1 VVPVAD
7 LLALAVAAF
16 AGGALGAAVGALE
29 AFSIAG
35 VLIVVGEAINV
46 AREAAPAPNVDLTAV
61 GSTGL
66 TASVG
71 LGPLL
76 GPHVAFAGG
85 AAATAF
91 AARQGYLDTE
101 FQYHEAK
108 HVTYALGP
116 RADLMAVGGAFGVL
130 GVAVAHASV
139 SLGLPWDPIAFS
151 IVVTGL
157 LVRVAI
163 GYPLVGT
170 VRGDGL
176 LDMDPY
182 EKRVRRSPRAD
193 GGVPTRSGVDPE
205 DPTVGERRFAV
216 EPWLPH
222 QYEWGQVAVLGAV
235 VGVFAAFVTYRTA
248 SPFLAFGIT
257 AASLLFLC
265 VGVERFPVTHHMAFV
280 ASIAV
285 VGLAGGATTPAALAA
300 EVGLL
305 MALLVGAVFGVV
317 TALAGE
323 LAQRVLYAHAD
334 THVDPPAA
342 AIVVGSFLVALL
354 DVVGLF
360 QQSLLPTL
368 GL

>member
-1 VVPVAD
+1 MAEV
-7 LLALAVAAF
+7 LALLVAAF

-29 AFSIAG
+29 AFSLAG
-35 VLIVVGEAINV
+35 VLIVVGEATDL
-46 AREAAPAPNVDLTAV
+46 AGGAAALDPGLGLTAL

-71 LGPLL
+71 LGPLF

-91 AARQGYLDTE
+91 AARQGHLDTD
-101 FQYHEAK
+101 FGYHEAK
-108 HVTYALGP
+108 HVTRALGP
-116 RADLMAVGGAFGVL
+116 RVDVMAVGGAFGVL
-130 GVAVAHASV
+130 GVLVTFASAGV
-139 SLGLPWDPIAFS
+139 GLPWDPIAFS

-157 LVRVAI
+157 LARVAL

-176 LDMDPY
+176 LDMSPY
-182 EKRVRRSPRAD
+182 GDRARRTPRAD
-193 GGVPTRSGVDPE
+193 GGVPAHSGIDPA
-205 DPTVGERRFAV
+205 DTTGGERRFAV

-222 QYEWGQVAVLGAV
+222 QYRWGEVAALGAV
-235 VGVFAAFVTYRTA
+235 VGVFGAFVTYRTA
-248 SPFLAFGIT
+248 SPLLAFGI
-257 AASLLFLC
+257 AAATLLFLC
-265 VGVERFPVTHHMAFV
+265 VGVERFPVTHHV
-280 ASIAV
+280 ALVSSLSV
-285 VGLAGGATTPAALAA
+285 VGLAGGAATPAAVAA

-305 MALLVGAVFGVV
+305 AALLVGAAFGVV

-323 LAQRVLYAHAD
+323 VAQRVLYAHAD

-354 DVVGLF
+354 DIVGVF
-360 QQSLLPTL
+360 QQTLLPTL
-368 GL
+368 GF

>member
-1 VVPVAD
+1 VAD
-7 LLALAVAAF
+7 LLAVALAAF

-35 VLIVVGEAINV
+35 VFIVVGEAIDI
-46 AREAAPAPNVDLTAV
+46 AGDAAPEPSAELTAL

-66 TASVG
+66 TGSIG
-71 LGPLL
+71 LGPLF

-91 AARQGYLDTE
+91 AARQGYLDTD
-101 FQYHEAK
+101 FQFHEAK
-108 HVTYALGP
+108 HVTFALGP
-116 RADLMAVGGAFGVL
+116 RLDVLAVGGTFGLL
-130 GVAVAHASV
+130 GVGIAHASF

-151 IVVTGL
+151 IVLSGL
-157 LVRVAI
+157 TARVAL
-163 GYPLVGT
+163 GYPLIGT
-170 VRGDGL
+170 VRGDGI
-176 LDMDPY
+176 LDMSPY
-182 EKRVRRSPRAD
+182 DKRVRRSPRAD
-193 GGVPTRSGVDPE
+193 GGVPARSGVDPAGGAG
-205 DPTVGERRFAV
+205 GERRFAV

-257 AASLLFLC
+257 AASLVFLC
-265 VGVERFPVTHHMAFV
+265 VGVERFPVTHHMAIVSSF
-280 ASIAV
+280 AV
-285 VGLAGGATTPAALAA
+285 VGLAGGASTPAALSA
-300 EVGLL
+300 EVGLIPT
-305 MALLVGAVFGVV
+305 LLVGAVFGVV

-342 AIVVGSFLVALL
+342 AIVVGSLLVAVL
-354 DVVGLF
+354 DVVGVF
-360 QQSLLPTL
+360 QQSLLLTL

>member
-1 VVPVAD
+1 MVEV
-7 LLALAVAAF
+7 LALLVAAF

-29 AFSIAG
+29 AFSLAG
-35 VLIVVGEAINV
+35 VLIVVGETVNV
-46 AREAAPAPNVDLTAV
+46 AGDAAPDPVGGPTVL

-66 TASVG
+66 TAGLG
-71 LGPLL
+71 LGPLF

-91 AARQGYLDTE
+91 AARQGHLDTD
-101 FQYHEAK
+101 FGYHQAK
-108 HVTYALGP
+108 HVTRALGP
-116 RADLMAVGGAFGVL
+116 RVDVMAVGGAFGVL
-130 GVAVAHASV
+130 GVLVTYASV
-139 SLGLPWDPIAFS
+139 SMGLPWDPIAFS

-157 LVRVAI
+157 LARVAL

-176 LDMDPY
+176 LDMSPY
-182 EKRVRRSPRAD
+182 ADRARRPPRAD
-193 GGVPTRSGVDPE
+193 GGVPARSGIDPAE
-205 DPTVGERRFAV
+205 TTGGERRFAV

-222 QYEWGQVAVLGAV
+222 QYRWGEVAALGAV
-235 VGVFAAFVTYRTA
+235 VGVFGAFVTYRSA
-248 SPFLAFGIT
+248 SPLLAFGI
-257 AASLLFLC
+257 AAATLLFLC
-265 VGVERFPVTHHMAFV
+265 VGVERFPVTHHV
-280 ASIAV
+280 ALVSSLAV
-285 VGLAGGATTPAALAA
+285 VGLAGGVATPAAVAG

-305 MALLVGAVFGVV
+305 AALLVGAAFGVV

-323 LAQRVLYAHAD
+323 LAQRVVYAHAD

-354 DVVGLF
+354 DVIGVF
-360 QQSLLPTL
+360 QQSVVPTL